1 MRLGRSIDEYEE
13 FLNNKLIVEEV
24 VMEKLLGFLKDVRVN
39 ESIKNNLIVLIDNDD
54 DLEYFFLKI
63 FSFEKC
69 FEEMIV
75 EMRYYK
81 LLEQTYMTE
90 STFKNTY
97 SNNEIDAISKLFR
110 HYISEEDWDEL
121 KELMKRRKISYL
133 DVYRKQMDN
142 LEQNFICNVWQTII

>member
-1 MRLGRSIDEYEE
+1 
-13 FLNNKLIVEEV
+13 
-24 VMEKLLGFLKDVRVN
+24 MEKLLGFLKDVRVN